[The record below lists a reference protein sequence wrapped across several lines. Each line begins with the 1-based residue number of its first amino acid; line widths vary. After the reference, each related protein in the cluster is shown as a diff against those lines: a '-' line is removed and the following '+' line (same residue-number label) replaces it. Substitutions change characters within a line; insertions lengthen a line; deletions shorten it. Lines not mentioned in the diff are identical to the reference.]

1 MKLISYLFALLLL
14 VSCTFNDTQTESVSD
29 IPSTTTITPT
39 LVYENF
45 ENGKVIVDVKCKSD
59 TTNSYTLY
67 IPSTYDGKVPFPV
80 ILFFDSQGNGS
91 FPVKK
96 YKSLAEQYGFIV
108 AGSNNSKNG
117 VAAQVN
123 GAIAGTLLTDVV
135 KRMNINSK
143 RIYTCGFSGGS
154 RVASY
159 VAIYRGGINTVIG
172 CGAGLPAIDKQ
183 IENKFNY
190 IGIAGD
196 EDFNYT
202 EMEDLEELFS
212 KSDIEHIFIPFNGKH
227 EWCPVETMERALIW
241 VQLKAMKQFL
251 LPKNDSL
258 MEQFLISENL
268 AIDSL
273 LKNKKEVEAFERIKQ
288 AINFTSGLT
297 SSASLKSSYTKL
309 ENSTVIKKAQ
319 ARKEELR
326 KVEKMVKEQYLNALA
341 VKDTKWWENETL
353 KLNDAAKFPHDQLA
367 MNKRIFAYLSLACYM
382 NINQMLTAKQ
392 LQEAEHFSFIYKTID
407 PSNAEAPYLL
417 AKIYDIKN
425 EKDNAIQQLRE
436 AAQKGFTDYNR
447 ITNDFSELLKNNKA
461 TDILASVEKNKLK
474 EIN

>member
-172 CGAGLPAIDKQ
+172 CGAGLPAI
-183 IENKFNY
+183 E
-190 IGIAGD
+190 IA
-196 EDFNYT
+196 T
-202 EMEDLEELFS
+202 
-212 KSDIEHIFIPFNGKH
+212 
-227 EWCPVETMERALIW
+227 
-241 VQLKAMKQFL
+241 
-251 LPKNDSL
+251 
-258 MEQFLISENL
+258 
-268 AIDSL
+268 
-273 LKNKKEVEAFERIKQ
+273 
-288 AINFTSGLT
+288 
-297 SSASLKSSYTKL
+297 
-309 ENSTVIKKAQ
+309 
-319 ARKEELR
+319 
-326 KVEKMVKEQYLNALA
+326 
-341 VKDTKWWENETL
+341 
-353 KLNDAAKFPHDQLA
+353 
-367 MNKRIFAYLSLACYM
+367 
-382 NINQMLTAKQ
+382 
-392 LQEAEHFSFIYKTID
+392 
-407 PSNAEAPYLL
+407 
-417 AKIYDIKN
+417 
-425 EKDNAIQQLRE
+425 
-436 AAQKGFTDYNR
+436 
-447 ITNDFSELLKNNKA
+447 
-461 TDILASVEKNKLK
+461 
-474 EIN
+474 